1 MEYPILRPDVDLI
14 ETNAGAIINKA
25 RENKF
30 MFVTYTQFDV
40 LRLCTGENSL
50 EDIVNLI
57 SQKYEVSKERVKH
70 DVQNFISFM
79 HKKGVFIVTFIRVFA
94 EFFQVVAV
102 IPRWDHR
109 LKDPES
115 VAFTI
120 LDVLA
125 DFESEGKLKNLPK
138 SKKFPVKTIL
148 AILLFKQYYN
158 LPLRDA
164 QHYGRK
170 FFGANIHYSTLHN
183 WEKKLNLEELTN
195 HLLKKLQKLP
205 YASTQ
210 ADSTIITNKKRAG

>member
-50 EDIVNLI
+50 EDIVNLII

-125 DFESEGKLKNLPK
+125 DFESERKAERTLPK

-148 AILLFKQYYN
+148 AILLFKTILQ
-158 LPLRDA
+158 PTPQRRPALRA
-164 QHYGRK
+164 ENSSEQTFTTQPSTTGR
-170 FFGANIHYSTLHN
+170 
-183 WEKKLNLEELTN
+183 KKLNLEELTN

-205 YASTQ
+205 
-210 ADSTIITNKKRAG
+210 

>member
-1 MEYPILRPDVDLI
+1 MC
-14 ETNAGAIINKA
+14 G
-25 RENKF
+25 
-30 MFVTYTQFDV
+30 Q
-40 LRLCTGENSL
+40 
-50 EDIVNLI
+50 
-57 SQKYEVSKERVKH
+57 VKVY
-70 DVQNFISFM
+70 DR
-79 HKKGVFIVTFIRVFA
+79 GVFIVTFIRVFA
-94 EFFQVVAV
+94 EFFQVVVV

-115 VAFTI
+115 VAFAI